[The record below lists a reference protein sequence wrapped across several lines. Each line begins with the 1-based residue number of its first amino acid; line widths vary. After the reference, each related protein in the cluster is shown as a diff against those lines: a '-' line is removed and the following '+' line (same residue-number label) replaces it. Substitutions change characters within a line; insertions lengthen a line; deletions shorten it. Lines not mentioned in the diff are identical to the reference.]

1 MSPAFI
7 WPYQVHQFRHCFIK
21 RIVLQIYPNCLL
33 QSLNLGN
40 SQFPSPI
47 GSYTSSISKK
57 VYWSHFTLQSR
68 HTELA
73 EEFNSFAI
81 GIFFRRRSE
90 RSLPP
95 HQIEELRIILGY
107 QWPNLYY
114 WIKEDLVVHTPSRGS
129 SATGV
134 TASGTTTPVDLSSE
148 EEVEELHKIPLPPD
162 PLPDIPGLLSVS
174 NINWRTEELH
184 QRIEAHNQ
192 SLREQPST
200 PCQHLAALLT
210 HIRSRVNLDELAFTE
225 GNITYHQLRR
235 IDQSSNPHLY
245 TEASLQEDAAYEP
258 PCYQDDQDKGEVEE
272 EVEEEE
278 QEPLP
283 ILLLL
288 RIQLATP
295 HSEYNSQG
303 SSLERLRESLDEH
316 CGMLIETT
324 FWLPESPE
332 SDWFQVQKQKHKA
345 NHLVHKTFFQSL
357 HVPGRK
363 TRQKTGLHS
372 LMDVQTWGHRSS
384 IFSFFWQYSTLHWT
398 FTFFIILSQ
407 FDSFSLVK

>member
-1 MSPAFI
+1 M
-7 WPYQVHQFRHCFIK
+7 
-21 RIVLQIYPNCLL
+21 
-33 QSLNLGN
+33 
-40 SQFPSPI
+40 
-47 GSYTSSISKK
+47 
-57 VYWSHFTLQSR
+57 
-68 HTELA
+68 
-73 EEFNSFAI
+73 
-81 GIFFRRRSE
+81 
-90 RSLPP
+90 
-95 HQIEELRIILGY
+95 GY

-114 WIKEDLVVHTPSRGS
+114 QIEEDLIVHTPSRGS

-148 EEVEELHKIPLPPD
+148 EEVEELHKIPLSPD
-162 PLPDIPGLLSVS
+162 PLPEIPRLPSVS
-174 NINWRTEELH
+174 DINRRTEELH

-210 HIRSRVNLDELAFTE
+210 RIRSRVNLDELAFTE
-225 GNITYHQLRR
+225 GNITYHQLQR

-288 RIQLATP
+288 RIQLATL

-324 FWLPESPE
+324 F
-332 SDWFQVQKQKHKA
+332 
-345 NHLVHKTFFQSL
+345 
-357 HVPGRK
+357 
-363 TRQKTGLHS
+363 
-372 LMDVQTWGHRSS
+372 
-384 IFSFFWQYSTLHWT
+384 
-398 FTFFIILSQ
+398 
-407 FDSFSLVK
+407 